1 MAKWLSRGNTSHLLH
16 LLLRV
21 PVSLLEVENTATF
34 SFLHDTNAARN
45 FAIYSKRSIEREDNL
60 FEEAAQSSQK
70 GIYVMHAEASDIFR
84 PTLLLLC

>member
-1 MAKWLSRGNTSHLLH
+1 MTRQH
-16 LLLRV
+16 
-21 PVSLLEVENTATF
+21 
-34 SFLHDTNAARN
+34 FLFCTTQMPQRN